1 MGFERDVVVIG
12 GCGHVGLPLGIALA
26 DRNLT
31 VTLFDI
37 NASSVDL
44 VLAGQMPFL
53 ENGAD
58 PLLRKTVAD
67 GMLTATTDPSVVS
80 TAENLVLVV
89 GTPVDDHLNP
99 EPQKVLSAVQ
109 ALVPHLTDGQ
119 LLVLRSTLYP
129 GVTALVEQLVE
140 RLDVSVDV
148 CFCPE
153 RIAEGHALTELFE
166 LPQIVSGRKAAAA
179 ERADKLFR
187 HLTEKI
193 VHLSPE
199 EAELAKLFVNTWR
212 YTRFA
217 IANQLYMIANDFGID
232 FERIRSALTE
242 DYPRAA
248 DMPGPGFAA
257 GPCLLKDTMQL
268 AAFNNN
274 NFVLGHASMM
284 VNEGLPNYLVSR
296 LERRFDL
303 GELTVGLLGMSFKA
317 GSDDIRDSLS
327 YKLKRILK
335 IKAQRVLCTDPYVTV
350 DTDLVPIETVLEE
363 SDLLIVCAPHKQYR
377 EVHTNVPII
386 DIWNLR
392 GEGVVV

>member
-1 MGFERDVVVIG
+1 VGFERDVVVIG

-166 LPQIVSGRKAAAA
+166 LPQIVSGRKSAAA

-327 YKLKRILK
+327 YKLKRSLK

>member
-1 MGFERDVVVIG
+1 VGFERDVVVIG

-109 ALVPHLTDGQ
+109 ALVPYLTDGQ

-296 LERRFDL
+296 LERRFHL

>member
-109 ALVPHLTDGQ
+109 ALVPYLTDGQ